1 MTEEQRQAMIEA
13 LTAMIPDPPL
23 PRYYRQDEEGYLT
36 AVGIGGTDGKEISAG
51 EYEAIRAVIAGK
63 PTPPAGYDYR
73 LRDDLHWQ
81 LSALPEPEE
90 ETRASS
96 KAARSP
102 RGRTARS
109 GRSDKRE
116 EASQQSPVFC
126 CCALPAGFPAGYFF

>member
-1 MTEEQRQAMIEA
+1 MTEEQRQAMIDA

-90 ETRASS
+90 ETLDPAQALELICGSS
-96 KAARSP
+96 KLTRTDAAAFHASLVK
-102 RGRTARS
+102 S
-109 GRSDKRE
+109 GTIAERPD
-116 EASQQSPVFC
+116 SPVREI
-126 CCALPAGFPAGYFF
+126 G